1 MSLFSALSVGASG
14 MAAQR
19 ARAEVLVENLANAET
34 TRTPEGGLWHW
45 LESVTP
51 EEIWAQA
58 FSVAVRRARS
68 RVLAEA
74 VRQAWRPWKV
84 MQTSQ
89 RIRPV
94 FRVE

>member
-1 MSLFSALSVGASG
+1 
-14 MAAQR
+14 
-19 ARAEVLVENLANAET
+19 
-34 TRTPEGGLWHW
+34 

-58 FSVAVRRARS
+58 FSVAVRSARS
-68 RVLAEA
+68 RVLAAA

-89 RIRPV
+89 RIRLRPV
-94 FRVE
+94 FTVE